1 MNHTLLEVPKLQ
13 KIAFPFHNANNIVVI
28 FLSLV
33 MFFVF
38 FDLMNYIYIR
48 HRFEFDL
55 IQKEHFL
62 VFILFMIGGFM
73 TGFSIYADF
82 KSYF

>member
-1 MNHTLLEVPKLQ
+1 
-13 KIAFPFHNANNIVVI
+13 
-28 FLSLV
+28 

-38 FDLMNYIYIR
+38 FDLMNYIYSR